1 MKTEIRLAGSGGQG
15 IILASILLAEAAS
28 IYDQKNVLQSQ
39 VYGAAARGEISK
51 ADVIISDSEIYFPE
65 VRSPDILLTL
75 TQDSYDT
82 FIKHIKLT
90 TLIIV
95 DDFYVKTIDK
105 SLNNY
110 VFSITDIAL
119 NTTQKRISSNIVA
132 LGIISGLTG
141 VVSLDALTETIKNHF
156 KEGVQKNIEALYMG
170 YKIGIGGKNG

>member
-15 IILASILLAEAAS
+15 IILASILLAEAAG

-51 ADVIISDSEIYFPE
+51 ADVIISDTEIYFPE
-65 VRSPDILLTL
+65 VRLPDVMLIL
-75 TQDSYDT
+75 TQESYDT
-82 FIKHIKLT
+82 FSKQIKPT

-95 DDFYVKTIDK
+95 DNFYVKRINE

-119 NTTQKRISSNIVA
+119 NITNKRISSNIVA
-132 LGIISGLTG
+132 LGIISGLTD
-141 VVSLDALTETIKNHF
+141 VVSLNALTETIKNHF
-156 KEGVQKNIEALYMG
+156 KEGVQKNIEALYAG